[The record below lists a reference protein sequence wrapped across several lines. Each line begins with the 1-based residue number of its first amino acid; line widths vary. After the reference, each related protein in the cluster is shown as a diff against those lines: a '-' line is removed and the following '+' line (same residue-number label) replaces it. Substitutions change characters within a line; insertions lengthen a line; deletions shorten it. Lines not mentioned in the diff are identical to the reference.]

1 MSRGSLLR
9 TNRAPSSSRPAVTD
23 WRHRGACRDVD
34 PDLFFPDGSTGPALL
49 QAEEAKLICRQHCP
63 VVTECL
69 RWALETDQKYGV
81 WGGTSEADRRTMKRR
96 AARNRSRGG
105 QEETA

>member
-9 TNRAPSSSRPAVTD
+9 TNRAPSSSKSAVTD
-23 WRHRGACRDVD
+23 WRHRGACRDMD

-49 QAEEAKLICRQHCP
+49 QAEEAKSACLHLCP

-69 RWALETDQKYGV
+69 QWALETDQQHGV
-81 WGGTSEADRRTMKRR
+81 WGGTHEADRRAMKRR
-96 AARNRSRGG
+96 AARNRSRDG